1 MTNEERARLAVGSC
15 EYPGSPCSGF
25 VRESSKCVRCQLVTV
40 VAEALEAVRVAE
52 REACAEIVRSAV
64 GTFGGNPDY
73 ALAKTAA
80 AIRKEN
86 S

>member
-52 REACAEIVRSAV
+52 REACAREAECFDLGTPCGHEIASS
-64 GTFGGNPDY
+64 
-73 ALAKTAA
+73 
-80 AIRKEN
+80 IRKEN